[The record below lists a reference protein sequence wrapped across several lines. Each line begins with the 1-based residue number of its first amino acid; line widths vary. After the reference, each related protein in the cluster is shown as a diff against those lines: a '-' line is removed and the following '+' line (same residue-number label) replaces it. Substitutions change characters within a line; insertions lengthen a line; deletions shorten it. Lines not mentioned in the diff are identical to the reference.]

1 VDADDADGVDA
12 ASYGEEWLREL
23 LVAENAARLSAET
36 QAAYAAAEAAD
47 ADPAFGWMEV
57 TDALQRR
64 LLRERGVAP
73 EHEAAALRALRAATY
88 TFPALAAIPLYRR
101 FQRARAGSL
110 APGDAPPDVPLLA
123 GDGSRTMLLAG
134 VAAARAPV
142 DGRAAPLPLLVC
154 AGSVS

>member
-1 VDADDADGVDA
+1 VDADDADGDGA
-12 ASYGEEWLREL
+12 ASYDEAWLREL
-23 LVAENAARLSAET
+23 LTAENAARLSADT

-47 ADPAFGWMEV
+47 ADPAHGWMEV

-64 LLRERGVAP
+64 LLRQRGVPP
-73 EHEAAALRALRAATY
+73 EREAAALRALRAATH

-101 FQRARAGSL
+101 FQRARAGAL

-123 GDGSRTMLLAG
+123 ADGSRTTLLSG
-134 VAAARAPV
+134 VAAARAPA
-142 DGRAAPLPLLVC
+142 DGRATPLPLLIC